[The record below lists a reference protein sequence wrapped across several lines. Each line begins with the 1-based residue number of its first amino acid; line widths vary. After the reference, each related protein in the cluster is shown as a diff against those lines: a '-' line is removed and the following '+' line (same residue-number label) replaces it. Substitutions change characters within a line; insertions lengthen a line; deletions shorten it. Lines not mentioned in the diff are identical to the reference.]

1 MARVLVVTGHPRTD
15 SLTAGLARHARD
27 RLTAEGHAVDFLDLE
42 AEGFDP
48 RMTPDDEPDW
58 ADPQKAYSPEVRAHM
73 RRVADADAIVVVF
86 PVWWFGLPAL
96 LKGWIDRVWNHG
108 FAYGRRRGGGP
119 LARTR
124 MLWLGLTAYDRAK
137 FVDAGWQETVTR
149 VLRKGISEYCGIAP
163 ERTSVR
169 YVYDSL
175 TAGAEA
181 EAGAGAFEI
190 LDAALDELLPAQE
203 PAPPPRVTGV
213 TAEAALTFTSV

>member
-1 MARVLVVTGHPRTD
+1 MAAVLVVTGHPRAD

-27 RLTAEGHAVDFLDLE
+27 RLTAEGHTVDFLDLE

-58 ADPQKAYSPEVRAHM
+58 GDPAKAYSPEVRAHM

-108 FAYGRRRGGGP
+108 FAYGRRRGGSP

-137 FVDAGWQETVTR
+137 FVDAGWEETVTR
-149 VLRKGISEYCGIAP
+149 VLRTGISEYCGMAP
-163 ERTSVR
+163 DVTSVR

-175 TAGAEA
+175 TAGA
-181 EAGAGAFEI
+181 GAFEV

-203 PAPPPRVTGV
+203 STPQSA
-213 TAEAALTFTSV
+213 